1 MADLVGRKYERSKKA
16 KDLYL
21 FSRTTPLHVQHPLGY
36 SGHGLKSRG
45 GALGYFL
52 GGYVPPGL
60 QIGTPF

>member
-1 MADLVGRKYERSKKA
+1 MNYNKRSCISKLVKFPVLLDYFANPKGA
-16 KDLYL
+16 I
-21 FSRTTPLHVQHPLGY
+21 PG
-36 SGHGLKSRG
+36 G